1 MSRVWKQA
9 RFSYALVS
17 SMSAKFIRLEPAEG
31 RQAMGRFGMSNQ
43 ISRRGFVGA
52 AAVAG
57 VAAVAGLAG
66 CAGGNDSKKGPKPVI
81 LVTSFGTSYND
92 SRQITIGAIESD
104 IREAFPDYD
113 VRRAFTA
120 QIIIDKLKSRDGRTI
135 DNIDDALQKCIDDG
149 VKQIAVQP
157 THLMAGKEYTDVQSS
172 LDKVK
177 DKFDKTALGRPL
189 LDTDDDYE
197 AVIKSIVDATKSYD
211 DGHTAICFMG
221 HGTDADSN
229 SDYAKLQDKLT
240 ADGYKQYFITTVE
253 ATPNFDDTIKLM
265 KDAGYKKAVVRPLM
279 IVAGDHANNDM
290 AGEDDPDSLVSK
302 CKAAGITPT
311 PVIEGLGQLIAIDEL
326 FVQHTQAAIDQ
337 LGK

>member
-1 MSRVWKQA
+1 
-9 RFSYALVS
+9 
-17 SMSAKFIRLEPAEG
+17 
-31 RQAMGRFGMSNQ
+31 
-43 ISRRGFVGA
+43 
-52 AAVAG
+52 
-57 VAAVAGLAG
+57 
-66 CAGGNDSKKGPKPVI
+66 
-81 LVTSFGTSYND
+81 
-92 SRQITIGAIESD
+92 
-104 IREAFPDYD
+104 
-113 VRRAFTA
+113 
-120 QIIIDKLKSRDGRTI
+120 
-135 DNIDDALQKCIDDG
+135 
-149 VKQIAVQP
+149 
-157 THLMAGKEYTDVQSS
+157 MAGKEYTDVQSS

-177 DKFDKTALGRPL
+177 DKFEKTALGRPL

-197 AVIKSIVDATKSYD
+197 AVIKAIVDATKSYD